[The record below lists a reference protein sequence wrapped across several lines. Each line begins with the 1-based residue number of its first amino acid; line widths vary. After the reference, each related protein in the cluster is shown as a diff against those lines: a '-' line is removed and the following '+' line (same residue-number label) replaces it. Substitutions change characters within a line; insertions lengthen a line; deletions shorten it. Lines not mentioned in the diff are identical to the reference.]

1 MGRKLDD
8 LDHVN
13 SIALFFFGIS
23 QTIVLHELVSTFNFA
38 NDITLNSLI
47 MNSDIV
53 LNNNKFIH

>member
-47 MNSDIV
+47 MNSDID